1 MSLRVSD
8 RDIARVRRHNPLAAF
23 VREHVDLQP
32 AENGTL
38 KGRCPVTTDTLETF
52 YVAPEVGT
60 WYCFGCSV
68 GGDVITLVEKIDGLS
83 FIDAVIQLA
92 DRANIELDLQPQ
104 PGAVRAARALHAGI
118 PEAIQRRDLDALI
131 CNLADWLSTD
141 PIVRRAARAGE
152 EDPA

>member
-8 RDIARVRRHNPLAAF
+8 RDIARVRQHNPLAAF

-38 KGRCPVTTDTLETF
+38 KGRCPVATDTLETF

-92 DRANIELDLQPQ
+92 DRANLEIELTPI
-104 PGAVRAARALHAGI
+104 PSAVQAARALRAGI
-118 PEAIQRRDLDALI
+118 PEAIEKRDLDALI
-131 CNLADWLSTD
+131 HNLAEWLSTD
-141 PIVRRAARAGE
+141 PIVRKAADAGE
-152 EDPA
+152 AEPA